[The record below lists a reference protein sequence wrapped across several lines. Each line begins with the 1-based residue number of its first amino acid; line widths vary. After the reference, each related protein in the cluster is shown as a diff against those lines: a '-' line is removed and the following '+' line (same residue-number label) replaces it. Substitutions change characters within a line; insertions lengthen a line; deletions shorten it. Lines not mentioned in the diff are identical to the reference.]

1 MAIGTCGGGQSVQA
15 HRNFLSGPCDARPD
29 RSRRCT
35 HAMTSHS
42 RSVKPRIGVCPS
54 FGAIHRGS
62 GLYGRAVAHDLR
74 RVWTRTDSIRRRH
87 KGVGPGGV
95 GLDPHGRA
103 ARDGGRR
110 RLRVRLDRPGRHR
123 GGGGRRRRSPLPRP
137 VDSPALPDTDP
148 HPHTATTATSTATS
162 TGSHPDAHSQP
173 DAHRAA
179 ETDAETRPAA
189 TPAGAATAR
198 RRGAAADSHSDAHP
212 HPHAD
217 THADSR
223 SEAEPAARGVPGEL
237 SAVPRLG
244 APAATARRPA
254 AGHPRPAHHRARGAR
269 RRRAASALIP
279 GGTPCRNG
287 LFSPS
292 RWRPPVSWWSS

>member
-15 HRNFLSGPCDARPD
+15 HRKFLSGPCDARPE

-35 HAMTSHS
+35 HAMTSRP

-54 FGAIHRGS
+54 FGAIHRGW

-87 KGVGPGGV
+87 KGVGPGGA

-123 GGGGRRRRSPLPRP
+123 GGGGRRRRPPLPRP
-137 VDSPALPDTDP
+137 ADSPALPDTDS
-148 HPHTATTATSTATS
+148 HSHSHSHATATVTDP
-162 TGSHPDAHSQP
+162 HPDAHSDP

-179 ETDAETRPAA
+179 ETDTETRPAA
-189 TPAGAATAR
+189 APAGATSAR
-198 RRGAAADSHSDAHP
+198 RRGAATDPHSDAHP

-217 THADSR
+217 THTDSR
-223 SEAEPAARGVPGEL
+223 SEAEPAARGAPGDL
-237 SAVPRLG
+237 SGVPRHG
-244 APAATARRPA
+244 PPAATTRRPA

-269 RRRAASALIP
+269 RRGAASALIP

-287 LFSPS
+287 LFSSS
-292 RWRPPVSWWSS
+292 RWRPPVSWSSS